1 MLEIIV
7 INGKRHLINTA
18 SNTVDEVC
26 QSLLKHQPQDAIVD
40 FDIVRPKDLQNN
52 VKKVWQLIK

>member
-1 MLEIIV
+1 MLEVIV

-18 SNTVDEVC
+18 TNTVDEVC
-26 QSLLKHQPQDAIVD
+26 QSLLKYQPQDAIVD

-52 VKKVWQLIK
+52 VKKVW